1 MMNGLLCG
9 MFMHMKSNNR
19 NSREVVEHRTKSL
32 KPALGAWSNVIQE
45 VTISIYLRSQQ
56 FVASMSNLQL
66 MWPVLAGGCALLG
79 QTRLQCQDVLI
90 LKSGKSQFVICE
102 MLN

>member
-45 VTISIYLRSQQ
+45 VTIHLFTVTAVCGKHVKSSAD
-56 FVASMSNLQL
+56 VASLSRRLCSARADSVAMSGCPYTQKWEISICNL
-66 MWPVLAGGCALLG
+66 
-79 QTRLQCQDVLI
+79 
-90 LKSGKSQFVICE
+90 
-102 MLN
+102 